1 MIPKVIHYCW
11 LSNDPYPDK
20 IQKCMDTWRKV
31 LPDYEIKLWNTENFD
46 MSKAPVYVRE
56 AFEQRK
62 WAFAADYI
70 RMYALYTE
78 GGIYLDSDVK
88 VLKSFDEFLNYK
100 FFTSLEYH
108 PKQIEMTGADGYG
121 LIKKVIVSRMI
132 RLRNTDSGCCDGF
145 RSWLSVCERR
155 LRRL

>member
-20 IQKCMDTWRKV
+20 IRKCMDTWKKV
-31 LPDYEIKLWNTENFD
+31 LPDYQIKLWNTENFD
-46 MSKAPVYVRE
+46 MSKAPAYVRE

-62 WAFAADYI
+62 WAFASDYI

-78 GGIYLDSDVK
+78 GGVYLDSDVK

-108 PKQIEMTGADGYG
+108 PKQIEMTWGDGYG
-121 LIKKVIVSRMI
+121 SMIRVIVSRMVLSQGY
-132 RLRNTDSGCCDGF
+132 RF
-145 RSWLSVCERR
+145 RQR
-155 LRRL
+155 